1 MPVHFLGK
9 GQQRILAKL
18 SAFNLNSVNTTLKKM
33 LKTKKI
39 NLMTI
44 KKINKANYE
53 AWKKKKESCSFLP

>member
-1 MPVHFLGK
+1 
-9 GQQRILAKL
+9 
-18 SAFNLNSVNTTLKKM
+18 M